1 MAVLRRCC
9 ATGLLQDLQCY
20 RGVGGKNHNDVLII
34 PAKRSGT
41 GIIMKEPAALSTLC
55 YMEKDGKYLM
65 LHRTVKKNDVNKDKW
80 IGVGGHF
87 EAEES
92 PEECLLREV
101 REETGYTLT
110 SWRFRGI
117 VTFVSGDGVTEYMHL
132 FTADGFEG
140 EPVECDEGQ
149 LEWVDIAQVWKL
161 NIWEG
166 DKIFFRLIDEDEP
179 FFSLKLTYDGKGC
192 LVSAVLNGAPMELF
206 DIIDEDGMKT
216 GIVRERGVAHRD
228 GSLHETVHTWI
239 VRRKPDS
246 RTAQSQNDLPSPH
259 AREAGRDDSPGM
271 LSGRDGAAG
280 LPAGWEVL
288 LQKRSACKDSNP
300 GCYDISSAGHLASG
314 DVPLEG
320 AVRELREELGLVMDP
335 EDLHYVGRHRGSFQA
350 PFYGRMFRDNE
361 LSSVYVIT
369 REIEDAQLVLQE
381 DEVESVRWMDYETCR
396 RAIRE
401 GTLPNCIYAD
411 EFDMVG
417 DYLCKL
423 EKAEAPSGDLSPT
436 L

>member
-1 MAVLRRCC
+1 MS
-9 ATGLLQDLQCY
+9 
-20 RGVGGKNHNDVLII
+20 NH
-34 PAKRSGT
+34 
-41 GIIMKEPAALSTLC
+41 AALSTLC
-55 YMEKDGKYLM
+55 YIEKDGKYLM

-87 EAEES
+87 EADES

-101 REETGYTLT
+101 KEETGYTLT

-140 EPVECDEGQ
+140 EPVPCDEGQ

-166 DKIFFRLIDEDEP
+166 DKIFFRLMDEDEP
-179 FFSLKLTYDGKGC
+179 FFSLKLVYDGKSG
-192 LVSAVLNGAPMELF
+192 LTAATLNGEPMELF
-206 DIIDEDGMKT
+206 DILNEDGTKT
-216 GIVRERGVAHRD
+216 GLVRERGVAHRD

-239 VRRKPDS
+239 VRRADAAAADDTQKASGQASED
-246 RTAQSQNDLPSPH
+246 RDLP
-259 AREAGRDDSPGM
+259 REENR
-271 LSGRDGAAG
+271 
-280 LPAGWEVL
+280 WEVL
-288 LQKRSACKDSNP
+288 LQKRSATKDSNP

-314 DVPLEG
+314 DPPLEG
-320 AVRELREELGLVMDP
+320 ALRELQEELGISARA
-335 EDLHYVGRHRGSFQA
+335 EDLHYVGKHRGAFQA

-361 LSSVYVIT
+361 LSNVYVMT
-369 REIEDAQLVLQE
+369 KAVAEEELHLQE
-381 DEVESVRWMDYETCR
+381 SEVESVRWMDYETCR
-396 RAIRE
+396 RAICE

-417 DYLCKL
+417 EYLRGMSDPDRTGL
-423 EKAEAPSGDLSPT
+423 PGQVF
-436 L
+436 

>member
-1 MAVLRRCC
+1 
-9 ATGLLQDLQCY
+9 
-20 RGVGGKNHNDVLII
+20 
-34 PAKRSGT
+34 
-41 GIIMKEPAALSTLC
+41 MKEPAALSTLC

-87 EAEES
+87 EDEES

-132 FTADGFEG
+132 FTADGFAG

-179 FFSLKLTYDGKGC
+179 FFSLKLVYDGKGC
-192 LVSAVLNGAPMELF
+192 LVSAVLNGEPMELF
-206 DIIDEDGMKT
+206 DIIREDGTRT
-216 GIVRERGVAHRD
+216 GVVRERGVAHRD

-239 VRRKPDS
+239 VRRKADILPGQ
-246 RTAQSQNDLPSPH
+246 TQNTQNSPQAPH
-259 AREAGRDDSPGM
+259 VREACPDGTAGRQP
-271 LSGRDGAAG
+271 
-280 LPAGWEVL
+280 GWEVL

-300 GCYDISSAGHLASG
+300 GCYDISSAGHLSSG
-314 DVPLEG
+314 DEPLEG
-320 AVRELREELGLVMDP
+320 AVRELREELGLVMEP
-335 EDLHYVGRHRGSFQA
+335 GDLHYVGRHRGTFQA
-350 PFYGRMFRDNE
+350 PFHGRMFHDNE

-369 REIEDAQLVLQE
+369 KEIEDGQLVLQE

-417 DYLCKL
+417 EYLRKL
-423 EKAEAPSGDLSPT
+423 EDTEAPSGGLSRT
-436 L
+436 SQ